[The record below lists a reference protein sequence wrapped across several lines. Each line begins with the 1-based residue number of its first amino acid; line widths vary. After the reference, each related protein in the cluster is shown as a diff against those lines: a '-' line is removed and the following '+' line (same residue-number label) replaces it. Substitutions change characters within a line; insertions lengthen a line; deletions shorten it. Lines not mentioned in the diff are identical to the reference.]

1 MKITEAKLRRIVRT
15 MVEQMDR
22 TSYRPSWEDE
32 DVQTKYVDE
41 DEDVQTRYVNEL
53 SRQLGDQV
61 VEIEH
66 AGAEVL
72 IHLTGDRLIRISA
85 DGEKIWYL
93 NGELHRPDGPAIE
106 SADGDKEWWLHDQ
119 RHRTDGPAVEWADGG
134 KEWWLNDK
142 RHRTDGPAVERANGN
157 KFWYLNGQ
165 LQRTAA
171 TFR

>member
-22 TSYRPSWEDE
+22 TSYRHNWEDE
-32 DVQTKYVDE
+32 DVQTKS
-41 DEDVQTRYVNEL
+41 VNEL

-66 AGAEVL
+66 AGTEVL

-93 NGELHRPDGPAIE
+93 NGQRQ
-106 SADGDKEWWLHDQ
+106 LHD
-119 RHRTDGPAVEWADGG
+119 PEI
-134 KEWWLNDK
+134 EY
-142 RHRTDGPAVERANGN
+142 ANGDEEW
-157 KFWYLNGQ
+157 FVNG
-165 LQRTAA
+165 LGWR
-171 TFR
+171 

>member
-66 AGAEVL
+66 AGTEVL

-93 NGELHRPDGPAIE
+93 NGQRQ
-106 SADGDKEWWLHDQ
+106 LHD
-119 RHRTDGPAVEWADGG
+119 PEI
-134 KEWWLNDK
+134 EY
-142 RHRTDGPAVERANGN
+142 ANGDEEW
-157 KFWYLNGQ
+157 FVNG
-165 LQRTAA
+165 LGWR
-171 TFR
+171 

>member
-32 DVQTKYVDE
+32 DVQTKS
-41 DEDVQTRYVNEL
+41 VNEL

-66 AGAEVL
+66 AGTEVL
-72 IHLTGDRLIRISA
+72 IHLTGDRLIRIAA

-93 NGELHRPDGPAIE
+93 NGQRQ
-106 SADGDKEWWLHDQ
+106 LHD
-119 RHRTDGPAVEWADGG
+119 PEI
-134 KEWWLNDK
+134 EY
-142 RHRTDGPAVERANGN
+142 ANGDEEW
-157 KFWYLNGQ
+157 FVNG
-165 LQRTAA
+165 LGWR
-171 TFR
+171 